1 MSSTAIVTKLLTEQY
16 ELHLPHGNISLGVL
30 LFQDLAVVPFLVLIP
45 IFAEPGEGSL
55 LVPISL
61 ALAKGA
67 LAFAV
72 IFYAGQYLIRPAV
85 RMIAAT
91 HSSELFTLFI
101 LLIALLAAWLTWQLG
116 LSLAMGAFL
125 AGIMLAE
132 TEYQHHVENEIRP
145 FRDVLLG
152 LFFISVGSQFDWHI
166 ILDETLEVAVMTLGL
181 IAGKGLAVTLITA
194 VAGYGR
200 GIAIR
205 AGILLGQGSEFGFAL
220 LAVAIT
226 SGLLSLD
233 LSQPIIAA
241 IILSM
246 AISPMLIRHNEAI
259 ALRFAPEY
267 AGSLD
272 RVELDIASSYSDMQ
286 NHVLICGFGRTGQ
299 NLAQFL
305 KREGIPFVA
314 LEIDTEIV
322 REAREAGEPV
332 FLGDSSNP
340 EILRLAGI
348 EAARVLVVSFTG
360 YKAAEHIAK
369 AVRELRPEVPLIISM
384 MLARHTFAA
393 LGEDP
398 RAIEEMLDEARAG
411 HYARIRAF
419 FHSLKDVDLQTP
431 DNHHLHSIELLPRYH
446 AVGRS
451 IESLRRLQQIRIIG
465 LRRNNV
471 TSDDPRSEVEL
482 KPGDVLIVEGH
493 PDDIQAAEI
502 EIMSGL

>member
-1 MSSTAIVTKLLTEQY
+1 
-16 ELHLPHGNISLGVL
+16 
-30 LFQDLAVVPFLVLIP
+30 
-45 IFAEPGEGSL
+45 
-55 LVPISL
+55 
-61 ALAKGA
+61 
-67 LAFAV
+67 
-72 IFYAGQYLIRPAV
+72 
-85 RMIAAT
+85 
-91 HSSELFTLFI
+91 
-101 LLIALLAAWLTWQLG
+101 
-116 LSLAMGAFL
+116 
-125 AGIMLAE
+125 MLAE

-369 AVRELRPEVPLIISM
+369 AVRELRPEVPLII
-384 MLARHTFAA
+384 RTR
-393 LGEDP
+393 D
-398 RAIEEMLDEARAG
+398 
-411 HYARIRAF
+411 
-419 FHSLKDVDLQTP
+419 DL
-431 DNHHLHSIELLPRYH
+431 HL
-446 AVGRS
+446 
-451 IESLRRLQQIRIIG
+451 ESLL
-465 LRRNNV
+465 
-471 TSDDPRSEVEL
+471 
-482 KPGDVLIVEGH
+482 
-493 PDDIQAAEI
+493 A
-502 EIMSGL
+502 